1 MLLTHINIA
10 CTHKFSNAALQQIPS
25 EKYISCHLKKDYLC
39 FNPILKI
46 IENS

>member
-25 EKYISCHLKKDYLC
+25 EKYISCHLKKITC
-39 FNPILKI
+39 IEHISVSILY
-46 IENS
+46 